1 MTSPHLDPE
10 RNGIVF
16 GAAVVTIDPIAG
28 GCVLTAPVKGIITT
42 SMRRIHLHSL
52 DEICGAH
59 QAQATRAKTDPVARD
74 IAAALKFAGNKIRAH
89 EQRKRK

>member
-1 MTSPHLDPE
+1 MTSPHSDPE
-10 RNGIVF
+10 RNGVVF
-16 GAAVVTIDPIAG
+16 GEAVVTIDPVAG
-28 GCVLTAPVKGIITT
+28 DCVLSAPVKGKITT

-74 IAAALKFAGNKIRAH
+74 IAAALKFAGNKIKAH
-89 EQRKRK
+89 QQRKRK